1 MEALTG
7 LGGTR
12 RWGRVRY
19 WVRSDNGDDR
29 HVSAFV
35 VNGDDRHISADHVVI
50 CNDCNTTA
58 AHVVTCDDHHVS
70 ADHVVTGDDRHDFAA
85 RAGLVDNVVPGDAVR
100 CDLSPLGDAYL

>member
-1 MEALTG
+1 MEALTGRWDVESGRHVADMEALTG

-19 WVRSDNGDDR
+19 GVRSDI
-29 HVSAFV
+29 
-35 VNGDDRHISADHVVI
+35 GDDRHIFADHVVI
-50 CNDCNTTA
+50 GNECNTTA

-100 CDLSPLGDAYL
+100 CD

>member
-19 WVRSDNGDDR
+19 GVRSDIGDDR

-50 CNDCNTTA
+50 GN
-58 AHVVTCDDHHVS
+58 
-70 ADHVVTGDDRHDFAA
+70 DRHDFAA
-85 RAGLVDNVVPGDAVR
+85 RIGLVDNVVPGDAVR